1 MPEFSVAAT
10 GEIVF
15 LIFFFLSAFLVI
27 HACLNLIAHHG
38 NLKLRMAEVNAEI
51 DLLRPHIPEKRER
64 VTELKTGLPALK
76 RQRQKMADY
85 YRKLVN
91 LLNEAEEQQ
100 KEDEGKEGKEKE
112 QEKGAKLR
120 TEIRLHQLDLDWEN
134 E

>member
-64 VTELKTGLPALK
+64 ITELKDSLPALK

-85 YRKLVN
+85 YRKMVN
-91 LLNEAEEQQ
+91 LLNEAETQQ
-100 KEDEGKEGKEKE
+100 KEEEGEEEEKK

-120 TEIRLHQLDLDWEN
+120 TEIRLHQLDLDWED

>member
-64 VTELKTGLPALK
+64 ITELKDSLPALK

-85 YRKLVN
+85 YRKMVN
-91 LLNEAEEQQ
+91 LLNEAETQQ
-100 KEDEGKEGKEKE
+100 KEEEGEEEGKK

-120 TEIRLHQLDLDWEN
+120 TEIRLHQLDLDWED

>member
-1 MPEFSVAAT
+1 MPEFSIAAT

-38 NLKLRMAEVNAEI
+38 NLRLRMAEVNAEI
-51 DLLRPHIPEKRER
+51 ELLRPHIPEKRER
-64 VTELKTGLPALK
+64 ITELKDGLPELK

-91 LLNEAEEQQ
+91 LLNEVEAQP
-100 KEDEGKEGKEKE
+100 KEDEGQEGQEKE
-112 QEKGAKLR
+112 QEKGAKPR
-120 TEIRLHQLDLDWEN
+120 SEIRLHQLDLDWED

>member
-38 NLKLRMAEVNAEI
+38 NLKLRIAEVNAEI

-64 VTELKTGLPALK
+64 ITELKTSLPGLK

-91 LLNEAEEQQ
+91 LLNEVEVQQ
-100 KEDEGKEGKEKE
+100 KEDEGKEGE
-112 QEKGAKLR
+112 QGKGEKGAKLR
-120 TEIRLHQLDLDWEN
+120 SEIRLHQLDLDWED